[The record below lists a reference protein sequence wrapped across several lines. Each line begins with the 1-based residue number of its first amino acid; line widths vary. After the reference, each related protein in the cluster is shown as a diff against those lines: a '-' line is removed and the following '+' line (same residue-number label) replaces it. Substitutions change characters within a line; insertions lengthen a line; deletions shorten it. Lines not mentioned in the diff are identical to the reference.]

1 MGDYKFEQSPLY
13 EYFQYG
19 GRWNYKDD
27 HDFVKNKTSY
37 FEMKVEVIGESGS
50 ITCIINKWDMR
61 ELAYLTRT
69 LGKIKTVN
77 IIELLN

>member
-19 GRWNYKDD
+19 GRWNYGDYD
-27 HDFVKNKTSY
+27 YVKERKRYTK
-37 FEMKVEVIGESGS
+37 MVVEVIGELGS
-50 ITCIINKWDMR
+50 IRDTIHAFDMK
-61 ELAYLTRT
+61 ELACLSKD

-77 IIELLN
+77 ILELM